1 MFESLVFVM
10 SLSGCLISI
19 FWHIIHRLYFLQFK
33 AKWLRNMILM
43 AIPFFLLPVPLLR
56 NFVSKPLMDAGIMPT
71 PLVKEI
77 EGVLDKTYIALSQGN
92 VASLSSWEQLLLLVM
107 GLAPIISCAFII
119 HQAHI
124 YLKLCVAIKHNVR
137 LPLSQQERKQLEKTK
152 DKMQIHREIG
162 LIKSSMATTPFTMG
176 IIHPVIVIP
185 ADLPASKDTLC
196 MVFSHELAHI
206 KHKDALFTLI
216 SCIILAMHWYNPFCI
231 IYLRALKE
239 ANELYSD
246 ETVMEIFPNIDRLSY
261 CHLLINLANREEP
274 TKSMF
279 TLNFNGGRAKR
290 QLQRRLDN
298 IIKDKKRHF
307 RMAIALSCIMLNVGL
322 GSTLLYSDVEEVEI
336 LNNKNTVTSEKELR
350 FNCTDFQTENDYT
363 ASIENTD
370 TIPYGKF
377 FIDKEGNLLPCN
389 NTKATALCKHSYVDG
404 IVTNHKQ
411 IGNGCQLDYSYAKRC
426 TTCNK
431 TVIFDFYKTST
442 WPTCPH

>member
-10 SLSGCLISI
+10 SLSGCLISL
-19 FWHIIHRLYFLQFK
+19 FWHIIHRLYFLKFK
-33 AKWLRNMILM
+33 ARWLRNMILM
-43 AIPFFLLPVPLLR
+43 AVPFFLFPVPLLR

-77 EGVLDKTYIALSQGN
+77 EGVLDKTYIALSQGD
-92 VASLSSWEQLLLLVM
+92 VASLSSWEQILLLVM

-124 YLKLCVAIKHNVR
+124 YLKLCAAVKHNVR
-137 LPLSQQERKQLEKTK
+137 LPLSQQERKQLTKTK

-162 LIKSSMATTPFTMG
+162 LIKSSTATTPFTMG

-185 ADLPASKDTLC
+185 ADLPTSKDTLC

-206 KHKDALFTLI
+206 KHKDALFTFI

-231 IYLRALKE
+231 IYLHALKE

-246 ETVMEIFPNIDRLSY
+246 ETVMEMSPNIDRLTY
-261 CHLLINLANREEP
+261 CHLLIHLANRKEP

-279 TLNFNGGRAKR
+279 TLNFCGGRAKR

-307 RMAIALSCIMLNVGL
+307 KMAIALSCVLLNIGL
-322 GSTLLYSDVEEVEI
+322 GSTLLYSGIEEVEI

-350 FNCTDFQTENDYT
+350 FNCTDFQTDDSYVSFVEDIGEIHFDD
-363 ASIENTD
+363 SQ
-370 TIPYGKF
+370 
-377 FIDKEGNLLPCN
+377 
-389 NTKATALCKHSYVDG
+389 TKTHCTHSYIDD
-404 IVTNHKQ
+404 IVTTHKDN
-411 IGNGCQLDYSYAKRC
+411 GNGCQINYYHAQRCKNCDKTDIYDLYSTR
-426 TTCNK
+426 
-431 TVIFDFYKTST
+431 T
-442 WPTCPH
+442 WLICPH